1 MPETP
6 EISEQPMEGIV
17 VDRLPIR
24 GPYREVD
31 VAGGGKAPFYVIP
44 FDEDGV
50 CTGPVTRQHL
60 LEALGQGS
68 YTDVFLFSH
77 GWNNTWPSAITR
89 YEGFISGF
97 AGTRAQ
103 YPLAGQAFRPLLVGV
118 FWPSAVLVQPE
129 ERAPDIAGAGVEE
142 ANDTTVAEE
151 RRGITEVAR
160 VLPSDRRARFYELAQ
175 RQELEEGEARELAA
189 LLAPLWSEDRATD
202 DLGSSESLPPEELL
216 DIWGQLAETTSPN
229 DDFGFASFGFEGPP
243 VGPSA
248 TLPAGPAAAG
258 WFDKLRRLD
267 PLDLVR
273 GTTVWLM
280 KDRAGRVG
288 ARGVQ
293 QLLADMLAAA
303 QAHVHL
309 VGHSYGGKVV
319 LSALCAGDVPR
330 PVESVLL
337 LQPAMSHLCFSPQIA
352 GLDRPGGY
360 RAALDPQRCRQPI
373 LTTFSSHDEP
383 LTREFHL
390 FVRRRSDLAEAVIAG
405 EAPSRYAALGGY
417 GPLLV
422 GGESTAVAANDPGA
436 PYAPDGGVRVLG
448 IESSR
453 VISGHSD
460 VSNAWTWWML
470 LDQVDREG

>member
-1 MPETP
+1 
-6 EISEQPMEGIV
+6 V
-17 VDRLPIR
+17 ADRLPIQ

-44 FDEDGV
+44 LDEDGV

-60 LEALGQGS
+60 LDTLAQGA

-77 GWNNTWPSAITR
+77 GWNNTWPSAIKR
-89 YEGFISGF
+89 YEDFISGF
-97 AGTRAQ
+97 AETRAQ
-103 YPLAGQAFRPLLVGV
+103 HPLAAQEFRPVLVGV
-118 FWPSAVLVQPE
+118 FWPSAILVQPE
-129 ERAPDIAGAGVEE
+129 ERALVIAGTGLEE
-142 ANDTTVAEE
+142 QADDAIVAEE
-151 RRGITEVAR
+151 RREITEVAR
-160 VLPSDRRARFYELAQ
+160 ALPSHQRARFYELAQ
-175 RQELEEGEARELAA
+175 QQELDEEEVRELAG
-189 LLAPLWSEDRATD
+189 LLAPLWSEDRTTD
-202 DLGSSESLPPEELL
+202 DLGSSESLPSEELL
-216 DIWGQLAETTSPN
+216 DVWGQLGETTSL
-229 DDFGFASFGFEGPP
+229 DDGFGFAPGGFGFDDDASVPSVGPP
-243 VGPSA
+243 ADPA
-248 TLPAGPAAAG
+248 TAG
-258 WFDKLRRLD
+258 WFDKLRELD

-293 QLLADMLAAA
+293 QLLADMLSAT

-309 VGHSYGGKVV
+309 IGHSYGGKVV
-319 LSALCAGDVPR
+319 LSALCVGDVPR

-337 LQPAMSHLCFSPQIA
+337 LQPAMSYLCFSPQSA
-352 GLDRPGGY
+352 RLDRPGGY
-360 RAALDPQRCRQPI
+360 RPALDSRRCRQPI
-373 LTTFSSHDEP
+373 LTTFSRNDEP

-417 GPLLV
+417 GPALV
-422 GGESTAVAANDPGA
+422 GGESIVVPANDPGT
-436 PYAPDGGVRVLG
+436 PYSPEGGARVLG

-470 LDQVDREG
+470 LDQVNRES